1 VSAAEPTRSAT
12 AQDPIAAAAVA
23 RRRRAQPS
31 GWWGMALFLCG
42 EVTLFGT
49 LIATYFYLDFNS
61 RHWPPPGIERPSVIL
76 PFVATGSL
84 LVTTI
89 PMWLAVRASRAGR
102 RGAVVWLIASATV
115 IQACY
120 LALQIILMAHDSGHF
135 SPQGSAYGSIYFTL
149 LGLHHAHVLLG
160 ILIDLAVLWYVA
172 LRGLT
177 NYWLISVRTAALY
190 WYVVAGV
197 AVFVVFTQTSPTL

>member
-1 VSAAEPTRSAT
+1 MSAEPTRSAT
-12 AQDPIAAAAVA
+12 AQGAVVAAAVA
-23 RRRRAQPS
+23 RSRRAQPN
-31 GWWGMALFLCG
+31 GWWGMALFLCA

-76 PFVATGSL
+76 PFIATGVL
-84 LVTTI
+84 LGTTV
-89 PMWLAVRASRAGR
+89 PMWLAVRASRVAR
-102 RGAVVWLIASATV
+102 RGSVLWWIGLAAV
-115 IQACY
+115 IQGCY
-120 LALQIILMAHDSGHF
+120 LALQIVLMEHDSRHF
-135 SPQGSAYGSIYFTL
+135 SPRGSAYGSIYYTL

-160 ILIDLAVLWYVA
+160 LLIDLAVLWYVA

-177 NYWLISVRTAALY
+177 NYWLISVRAVALY